1 MSISAASRSPAL
13 AYVLLTLTSLFWSG
27 NFVLARAMHAS
38 IPPMTLSLGRWL
50 VALACLAPFAWPRAW
65 ANRAALKAS
74 WRRVVAL
81 GLIGIAGFNT
91 LVYAALQETS
101 ATNGVLMNSFIP
113 ILILLL
119 GAVFW
124 GERLVLRQISGVA
137 LSFIGVVV
145 ILCQGDPVLLARL
158 EFNRGDL
165 LMFLAALDWALYTL
179 VVRGL
184 DPEVDRLGLLGVIIP
199 IGLLAI
205 LPCYGWE
212 VSQGHWVAM
221 TPGNIVTFLYVGLF
235 PSVLAYLFYNRGVAE
250 VGAARAGAFIH
261 LMPVFGTVLSIVFL
275 DERFR
280 WFHALG
286 VAAIFGGLLIS
297 ERRRPA
303 AVVSTPQSERP

>member
-1 MSISAASRSPAL
+1 MPRSPAF
-13 AYVLLTLTSLFWSG
+13 AYLLLTLTSLFWSG

-65 ANRAALKAS
+65 ANREAIRAN
-74 WRRVVAL
+74 WRRLAVL
-81 GLIGIAGFNT
+81 GVIGIAGFNT

-113 ILILLL
+113 ILILIL
-119 GAVFW
+119 GALFW
-124 GERLVLRQISGVA
+124 REPLAWRQMAGVA
-137 LSFIGVVV
+137 VSFLGVMA
-145 ILCQGDPVLLARL
+145 ILCRGEPQALLAL
-158 EFNRGDL
+158 DFNRGDL

-184 DPEVDRLGLLGVIIP
+184 DPAVDRLGLLGVIIP

-205 LPCYGWE
+205 LPLYGWE
-212 VSQGHWVAM
+212 AAQGQTVVMSA
-221 TPGNIVTFLYVGLF
+221 GNIVTFLYVGIF

-261 LMPVFGTVLSIVFL
+261 LMPVFGTLLSIAFL

-286 VAAIFGGLLIS
+286 VAAIFAGLLVS
-297 ERRRPA
+297 ERGRNKGEPA
-303 AVVSTPQSERP
+303 AK